1 MLTLI
6 DEPDSHNHPPEPDWH
21 VLCYMRSNDDNTY
34 DFWSVYESRAEAD
47 AAYEEVL
54 NGTSEETLRELE
66 IFGDVCCATVAKMT
80 STGTDWV

>member
-34 DFWSVYESRAEAD
+34 DFWSVYESR
-47 AAYEEVL
+47 
-54 NGTSEETLRELE
+54 GLRGGPQRYFRRDPPRTRDIRGCLLRHGRQND
-66 IFGDVCCATVAKMT
+66 FNRNRLGVR
-80 STGTDWV
+80 